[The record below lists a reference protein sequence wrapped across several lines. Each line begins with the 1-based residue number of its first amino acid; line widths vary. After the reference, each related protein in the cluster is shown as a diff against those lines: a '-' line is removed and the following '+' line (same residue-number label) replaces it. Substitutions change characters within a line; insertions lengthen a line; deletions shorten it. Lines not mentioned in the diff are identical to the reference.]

1 MKTFLS
7 GKDGPGLKRP
17 GKRSVIGFFSALSL
31 KRKLF
36 VVFGISV
43 VFIAGIIATSV
54 VHMVWMRWS
63 AIEVYNKSVVE
74 AQNVLRIRAGLE
86 QSRRGLLQ
94 MLLEKDEAARERAMN
109 EVRGSTA
116 LVDSRIAVLSAQ
128 RLAADNAHEVLKLR
142 NTWEYF
148 KHARDTGIIP
158 RIMKGERDEALKTA
172 MGLQEERFREF
183 TAISERL
190 MARSNAEAAGARE
203 LVTVKFQRTIIIY
216 SVISLAGFLV
226 AVALILLVSRD
237 IAGRFS
243 KVLEGIGRFQSGERL
258 VKIDIQGADE
268 IGILK
273 DAMNGLFERV
283 HEDSIAQEQYI
294 GIINWEKSEK
304 EKQRA
309 ALARSEER
317 FRSLVE
323 TTNDWVWEVDENG
336 VYTYASPRVLDILGY
351 KPSEVTGRALFDF
364 MEPSEAGRVR
374 EVFIESV
381 KDLKPFEN
389 FENRNLH
396 KDGRTVVLET
406 SGAPFYGHDGAF
418 AGYRGIDRD
427 ITRRKQAEEE
437 KAALTEQ
444 LARTEK
450 LASMGQLAAG
460 VAHEINNPLGFVRS
474 NLNTLSEYLDVFRK
488 LLALHGELSDAY
500 EKGEFEE
507 IAEYREAIEKLKK
520 DADMEFTVNDAGQ
533 ILVDSNDGISRIS
546 TIVKG
551 LKDLSHAEA
560 GELVCQDLNISLRD
574 ALKISWHEVKTRAE
588 LEEDLCDCL
597 PVRCRPQQLTQVF
610 LNILLNAAQAVNEK
624 GKITMSTG
632 KVNGKAIVEIA
643 DNGPGMSEEVR
654 NRIFDPFFT
663 TKPVGKGTG
672 LGLSIAYNIIKEHGG
687 TIEVDS
693 RPGAGARFRIKLPL
707 ATEAASAA

>member
-1 MKTFLS
+1 
-7 GKDGPGLKRP
+7 
-17 GKRSVIGFFSALSL
+17 
-31 KRKLF
+31 
-36 VVFGISV
+36 
-43 VFIAGIIATSV
+43 
-54 VHMVWMRWS
+54 
-63 AIEVYNKSVVE
+63 
-74 AQNVLRIRAGLE
+74 
-86 QSRRGLLQ
+86 
-94 MLLEKDEAARERAMN
+94 
-109 EVRGSTA
+109 
-116 LVDSRIAVLSAQ
+116 
-128 RLAADNAHEVLKLR
+128 
-142 NTWEYF
+142 
-148 KHARDTGIIP
+148 
-158 RIMKGERDEALKTA
+158 
-172 MGLQEERFREF
+172 
-183 TAISERL
+183 
-190 MARSNAEAAGARE
+190 
-203 LVTVKFQRTIIIY
+203 
-216 SVISLAGFLV
+216 
-226 AVALILLVSRD
+226 
-237 IAGRFS
+237 
-243 KVLEGIGRFQSGERL
+243 
-258 VKIDIQGADE
+258 
-268 IGILK
+268 
-273 DAMNGLFERV
+273 
-283 HEDSIAQEQYI
+283 
-294 GIINWEKSEK
+294 
-304 EKQRA
+304 
-309 ALARSEER
+309 
-317 FRSLVE
+317 
-323 TTNDWVWEVDENG
+323 
-336 VYTYASPRVLDILGY
+336 
-351 KPSEVTGRALFDF
+351 
-364 MEPSEAGRVR
+364 
-374 EVFIESV
+374 
-381 KDLKPFEN
+381 
-389 FENRNLH
+389 
-396 KDGRTVVLET
+396 T

-588 LEEDLCDCL
+588 LVEDLCDSL